1 MKKEMTKDDV
11 KRMTKLKKSGTQE
24 EKNSANA
31 MYASEGFEL
40 FKESGREKKNLKKKI
55 DTFYY

>member
-1 MKKEMTKDDV
+1 MTKDDV